1 LNELFKYVQRI
12 FSQIATAKKFKLYN
26 MFCAVPVV
34 PASFPAVY
42 NYHETSAVE
51 PEPKPEP

>member
-1 LNELFKYVQRI
+1 
-12 FSQIATAKKFKLYN
+12 